1 MTTEKLNN
9 VLMILAY
16 FFLIVGFW
24 ISYKNLNKK

>member
-16 FFLIVGFW
+16 FSLIVGFW